1 MLMENNYTAVAS
13 GKTDEELRQILNEYT
28 EYEPE
33 AILAVIAESEKRNL
47 SVLQLEQ
54 IKLQTLQAFEL
65 REKRINPEPSLPAP
79 TSFTDK
85 LKTFWTL
92 FLPQR
97 HYFVTPILI
106 NINIVIFVVLV
117 LAGMHVLSPE
127 GQDLVAVGA
136 NFGPYTLTG
145 EWWRLFTSM
154 FLHIGIIHLLVNMYA
169 LASIGGALEPLVG
182 RKQFIIAYV
191 LAGLAGSLGSLWW
204 DQFRISAGAS
214 GAIFGMFGMFMTLML
229 LERQMRWQE
238 KKGIVLNLLG
248 VIAFNL
254 LFGLQSGIDN
264 AAHTGG
270 LVLGIVYG
278 GVLMLRS
285 GRYFVPSYG
294 VRGSIAT
301 VALVL
306 VAFVGLYLQIPTAN
320 AKYLTTVERF
330 GEREQVAMG
339 VMQDMEKSG
348 SLVNGGRYLSGLE
361 QGIGLWDESIKELI
375 ALQELPDL
383 GAREAKEVEIMLN
396 YTQLRKTSYQMM
408 RDDIRSNQSWMHPK
422 QQQVLWAIGTYVQEL
437 QALRG
442 VEPEAHTTVNEM
454 PVHVEGDDM
463 ETLDP
468 DAKPL
473 FVVDGEPLEPREP
486 DDLEGIIHPD
496 DIESMSIL
504 KGDAAVALYG
514 EKARN
519 GVVLI
524 KKKQQ

>member
-1 MLMENNYTAVAS
+1 MKNDYAVVAS
-13 GKTDEELRQILNEYT
+13 GKNDEELLQILEEHT
-28 EYEPE
+28 EYEPA
-33 AILAVIAESEKRNL
+33 AILAVIAEIERRNIP
-47 SVLQLEQ
+47 VPNLEQ
-54 IKLQTLQAFEL
+54 IKQETLQAFEL
-65 REKRINPEPSLPAP
+65 QEKHMNPETNLPAP
-79 TSFTDK
+79 TSLTDK

-92 FLPQR
+92 FVPQR

-106 NINIVIFVVLV
+106 IINILIFVVLV
-117 LAGMHVLSPE
+117 LAGMHMLSPE

-229 LERQMRWQE
+229 LERQMSWQE

-270 LVLGIVYG
+270 LVLGVVYG

-285 GRYFVPSYG
+285 GRYFIPGYG
-294 VRGSIAT
+294 LRGSVVT
-301 VALVL
+301 VALML
-306 VAFVGLYLQIPTAN
+306 GAFVGLYLQIPTAK
-320 AKYLTTVERF
+320 AKYLTAVERF
-330 GEREQVAMG
+330 GEREEVAMG
-339 VMQDMEKSG
+339 VMQDMEKTA
-348 SLVNGGRYLSGLE
+348 SLANGNQYMSGLE

-383 GAREAKEVEIMLN
+383 GEKEAKEVEILLN
-396 YTQLRKTSYQMM
+396 YTQLRKTSYRMM
-408 RDDIRSNQSWMHPK
+408 RDDIKSNQPWMHPK

-437 QALRG
+437 QALREG
-442 VEPEAHTTVNEM
+442 KELEESATVNEI
-454 PVHVEGDDM
+454 PE
-463 ETLDP
+463 
-468 DAKPL
+468 
-473 FVVDGEPLEPREP
+473 
-486 DDLEGIIHPD
+486 
-496 DIESMSIL
+496 
-504 KGDAAVALYG
+504 
-514 EKARN
+514 
-519 GVVLI
+519 
-524 KKKQQ
+524 